1 MAQVKVRNLNPA
13 LGAEVEGFDPSG
25 DADEETWRLLGRAF
39 DDRAVLVFRGIDLD
53 AEAQHHIV
61 EQLYVAGDPSAVK
74 EAATQKFS
82 FVSNTEPDGGSPYGR
97 LLFHS
102 DMMWSDL
109 AQQVPSLYAVQAE
122 QPATPTTFVST
133 THAWDTLPEDL
144 RARVEGL
151 HARHESGPQGRGNSK
166 HEDELIQPQWD
177 RLRDTVTP
185 IALEHPRT
193 GQMMLYVCEQQ
204 TREIVELP
212 TSESDTLLDEL
223 FAHLYKPEHMI
234 EHQWR
239 TGDLVVWDNQAAQ
252 HGRPYVKGDGPA
264 RTLRKIH
271 APSDLAQRIGATPAY
286 EPKS

>member
-1 MAQVKVRNLNPA
+1 MANLKVRNLNPA
-13 LGAEVEGFDPSG
+13 LGAEIEGFDLN
-25 DADEETWRLLGRAF
+25 AEIDEETWRFLGRAF
-39 DDRAVLVFRGIDLD
+39 DDRAVLVFRGIDL
-53 AEAQHHIV
+53 EPEMQHHIV
-61 EQLYVAGDPSAVK
+61 EQLYVAGDPNAVK
-74 EAATQKFS
+74 EAASQKFS
-82 FVSNTEPDGGSPYGR
+82 YVSNTEPDGGSPYGR

-133 THAWDTLPEDL
+133 THAWDTLPDDV
-144 RARVEGL
+144 RARVQGL
-151 HARHESGPQGRGNSK
+151 HARHESGPQGRGNSQ

-177 RLRDTVTP
+177 RLRDTITP
-185 IALEHPRT
+185 VALEHPRT
-193 GQMMLYVCEQQ
+193 GQTMLYVCEQQ

-212 TSESDTLLDEL
+212 KSESDALLDEL
-223 FAHLYKPEHMI
+223 FTHLYNPEHMI
-234 EHQWR
+234 EHVWH

-271 APSDLAQRIGATPAY
+271 SPSDLAERIGAIPAY